1 MTAALWAV
9 TCGDVGTSAPEVF
22 PNGSPVA
29 IGTIPAQRVLAGETV
44 SLDVSGYFSDPDRD
58 ALTYA
63 ATTSSPGV
71 ASPTMSGARLT
82 VAGVSAGT
90 ATISVTVRD
99 PWGLTATQST
109 TVTVERPN
117 RSPVAVGTIAPLTVL
132 AGETATLSLSGY
144 FSDPDGDSFSYSVST
159 SDPGVASPTVSG
171 STLTIAGVAPGTAMV
186 TVTASDPGGLTASQ
200 SFGVTV
206 EPANQTPVT
215 VGRIPAQTVTVGN
228 DVSVEAS
235 GYFRDPD
242 GDNLTYAVASSDAR
256 VARVV
261 LSGVTVTVTGLST
274 GTATVTV
281 TASDPGGRT
290 ATQSFGVTVRANR
303 GPVAVGSI
311 PAQTVAPG
319 SSVTVAVSGYF
330 RDPDGDNLTYAAG
343 SSNTGVAWVS
353 AVSGDT
359 VTVTGVTAGTA
370 FVTVEAADPGGRSAL
385 QSFGVTV
392 QRANR
397 APVAVGSIPAQTV
410 ATGSAVTVEVSGYF
424 GDSDGDVLT
433 YVAGS
438 SNAGVARVAVSGDTL
453 TVTGVSAGTATVT
466 VTAGDPGGLTA
477 SQSFRVTVQRTNQAP
492 VAVGSIPAQT
502 VGPGAATTV
511 VASAYFGDPDGDVL
525 TYVAASSDAGV
536 ARVAV
541 SGDTV
546 TVTGVSAGTA
556 TVTVAAGDPGGLTA
570 LQAFQVTV
578 QQTNQAPVAVGS
590 IPAQTVAAGS
600 TLTVKVSGYFEDPD
614 GDVLTYVVSSSNT
627 AVARVTVSG
636 DTVTVTG
643 VAAGTATVTVAAGDP
658 GGRTAT
664 QSFEVTVQRVNQAPV
679 AVGSIP
685 AQTVAAGSAVTVKV
699 SGYFEDPDGDVL
711 TYVVSSSNT
720 AVARVTVSGDT
731 VTVTGVA
738 AGTATVTVAAS
749 DPGGSTATQ
758 AMDINV
764 TTSAVPANVCQR
776 TVQVRDEIV
785 RVTRKANCADVTAAD
800 LAGIESL
807 NLSSDSITALQEGD
821 FAGLSSLQSLS
832 LYANALATLPEGV
845 FDGLASLQSVSLR
858 RNDLATLPEGL
869 FRGLSSLRI
878 LNLGLNDLA
887 TLREGLFAGLSS
899 LQNLDLELND
909 VATLPEDLFAGLS
922 SLEKLVLAWN
932 DLSTLP
938 EGVFAGLTNL
948 QHLHLGY
955 NDLASLPEG
964 VFTELSSLR
973 ELRLAA
979 NDLASLPADVF
990 AGLTSLQ
997 VLDLGTQ
1004 DPLVFGQNQLDT
1016 LPEGLFAG
1024 LSSLRVLGLENID
1037 LDTLPE
1043 GLFAGLSSL
1052 ELLYLHQ
1059 NNLATLPERLFA
1071 GLSRLQLLQLRQNNL
1086 AILPEGLFAG
1096 LSGLQ
1101 SLLLEQNNLAALP
1114 TGVFAGLSSL
1124 ERLFL
1129 TDNPGTP
1136 FRLTVE
1142 LQRTDSGNLAAPSPA
1157 TVAIAV
1163 AEGAPFAMSVP
1174 LSVTGGEL
1182 ASEAAVLATGA
1193 QVSSPV
1199 GVTRSAGTTGNTSI
1213 AVGVLPEIPS
1223 SIEGIMLEAGESLV
1237 LFASTPPLSIVTES
1251 LARARATLP
1260 YTARLEATGGSEM
1273 DYTWRLG
1280 QGSSLP
1286 AGLVLESAGTI
1297 RGVPANAGTVAFEAR
1312 VVDSE
1317 GNEASR
1323 TLTLNVCKGPVGLAL
1338 GEVHVMEP
1346 GTITGCGFYLRAP
1359 EAGAYYRVTFSEI
1372 DADAESVYDV
1382 GLTVEGSSPSQPM
1395 PIVAARTQA
1404 TRRFMWQQ
1412 VMSEAAWAVEQEA
1425 ERANAAFHA
1434 RLRAQEAE
1442 LMRRLAAEGNLDIL
1456 PDRSRQE
1463 AEIGSD
1469 QRRGRAAPAEQD
1481 FRLSAPGE
1489 VSSCQVHETVTA
1501 RLIAEN
1507 EHFIVYEYATS
1518 APLQHVTRTIDFYSD
1533 HGAEVIERY
1542 FGGVSDVN
1550 GDGTVTILIR
1560 PELEGRT
1567 AYVWSADMTLTQEQC
1582 AASNEMELMHVEV
1595 EAFEDFDENRY
1606 WALAGVVHEM
1616 VHVSSLYKRVRGHV
1630 RRGGTGERFHPT
1642 WIEEG
1647 RAEIGKEAASRL
1659 AWERL
1664 GGPAFTARIKGEM
1677 INDALRAGGTRRA
1690 AVWGTF
1696 GTMARVVRAF
1706 SPMPNAITFEPL
1718 EDEGTVYGS
1727 GWHFHRF
1734 LRDWIGK
1741 GGTSRTEDE
1750 ALIRELND
1758 SLTAPGVAGIVA
1770 VMGRPIEVLLEEH
1783 ATAMTIAGDENL
1795 VTGDV
1800 PRFATYDFPSSTEI
1814 FRNPDPPGLYPWPVT
1829 TVGEDSQ
1836 TRLASIAVP
1845 LGVPG
1850 TRTFEGRLASSGVRV
1865 HDFRARAKDEAATF
1879 HVDVPGSV
1887 RVIVAR
1893 IRDPNP

>member
-1 MTAALWAV
+1 MK
-9 TCGDVGTSAPEVF
+9 
-22 PNGSPVA
+22 
-29 IGTIPAQRVLAGETV
+29 
-44 SLDVSGYFSDPDRD
+44 VSGYFEDP
-58 ALTYA
+58 
-63 ATTSSPGV
+63 
-71 ASPTMSGARLT
+71 
-82 VAGVSAGT
+82 
-90 ATISVTVRD
+90 
-99 PWGLTATQST
+99 
-109 TVTVERPN
+109 
-117 RSPVAVGTIAPLTVL
+117 
-132 AGETATLSLSGY
+132 
-144 FSDPDGDSFSYSVST
+144 
-159 SDPGVASPTVSG
+159 
-171 STLTIAGVAPGTAMV
+171 
-186 TVTASDPGGLTASQ
+186 
-200 SFGVTV
+200 
-206 EPANQTPVT
+206 
-215 VGRIPAQTVTVGN
+215 
-228 DVSVEAS
+228 
-235 GYFRDPD
+235 
-242 GDNLTYAVASSDAR
+242 
-256 VARVV
+256 
-261 LSGVTVTVTGLST
+261 
-274 GTATVTV
+274 
-281 TASDPGGRT
+281 
-290 ATQSFGVTVRANR
+290 
-303 GPVAVGSI
+303 
-311 PAQTVAPG
+311 
-319 SSVTVAVSGYF
+319 
-330 RDPDGDNLTYAAG
+330 
-343 SSNTGVAWVS
+343 
-353 AVSGDT
+353 
-359 VTVTGVTAGTA
+359 
-370 FVTVEAADPGGRSAL
+370 
-385 QSFGVTV
+385 
-392 QRANR
+392 
-397 APVAVGSIPAQTV
+397 
-410 ATGSAVTVEVSGYF
+410 
-424 GDSDGDVLT
+424 DGDVLT
-433 YVAGS
+433 YGAAS
-438 SNAGVARVAVSGDTL
+438 SDAGVARVAVSGDMV

-466 VTAGDPGGLTA
+466 VTAGDPGG
-477 SQSFRVTVQRTNQAP
+477 
-492 VAVGSIPAQT
+492 
-502 VGPGAATTV
+502 
-511 VASAYFGDPDGDVL
+511 
-525 TYVAASSDAGV
+525 
-536 ARVAV
+536 
-541 SGDTV
+541 
-546 TVTGVSAGTA
+546 
-556 TVTVAAGDPGGLTA
+556 
-570 LQAFQVTV
+570 
-578 QQTNQAPVAVGS
+578 
-590 IPAQTVAAGS
+590 
-600 TLTVKVSGYFEDPD
+600 
-614 GDVLTYVVSSSNT
+614 
-627 AVARVTVSG
+627 
-636 DTVTVTG
+636 
-643 VAAGTATVTVAAGDP
+643 
-658 GGRTAT
+658 
-664 QSFEVTVQRVNQAPV
+664 
-679 AVGSIP
+679 
-685 AQTVAAGSAVTVKV
+685 
-699 SGYFEDPDGDVL
+699 
-711 TYVVSSSNT
+711 
-720 AVARVTVSGDT
+720 
-731 VTVTGVA
+731 
-738 AGTATVTVAAS
+738 
-749 DPGGSTATQ
+749 STATQ
-758 AMDINV
+758 AIDITV
-764 TTSAVPANVCQR
+764 TTPAAPANVCQR

-785 RVTRKANCADVTAAD
+785 RVARKANCADVTVAD
-800 LAGIESL
+800 LASIESL
-807 NLSSDSITALQEGD
+807 YLSSDNITALQEGD
-821 FAGLSSLQSLS
+821 FAGLSSLQFLS
-832 LYANALATLPEGV
+832 LWDN
-845 FDGLASLQSVSLR
+845 
-858 RNDLATLPEGL
+858 
-869 FRGLSSLRI
+869 
-878 LNLGLNDLA
+878 NL
-887 TLREGLFAGLSS
+887 
-899 LQNLDLELND
+899 
-909 VATLPEDLFAGLS
+909 ATLPEDLFAGLS
-922 SLEKLVLAWN
+922 SLQNLDLGRNDLATLPEDLFAGLSSLQNLDLGRNDLATLPEDLFAGLSSLQNLDLWLNNLAIAPEGLFAGLSSLQELILAYN
-932 DLSTLP
+932 DLSALS
-938 EGVFAGLTNL
+938 EGVFTGLSSL

-964 VFTELSSLR
+964 VFAGLSSLR
-973 ELRLAA
+973 ELFLAA

-1024 LSSLRVLGLENID
+1024 LSSLRALGLKNID

-1059 NNLATLPERLFA
+1059 NNLA
-1071 GLSRLQLLQLRQNNL
+1071 
-1086 AILPEGLFAG
+1086 
-1096 LSGLQ
+1096 
-1101 SLLLEQNNLAALP
+1101 ALP
-1114 TGVFAGLSSL
+1114 AGVFAGLSSL
-1124 ERLFL
+1124 ERLDL

-1136 FRLTVE
+1136 FRLTLE

-1273 DYTWRLG
+1273 GYTWRLG

-1346 GTITGCGFYLRAP
+1346 RTITGCGFYLRAP

-1382 GLTVEGSSPSQPM
+1382 GLTVEGNSPSQAM

-1481 FRLSAPGE
+1481 FRLSAPGDI
-1489 VSSCQVHETVTA
+1489 SCQVHETVTA

-1518 APLQHVTRTIDFYSD
+1518 APLQHVRRTIDFYSD

-1560 PELEGRT
+1560 PELEGST

-1582 AASNEMELMHVEV
+1582 SASNEMELTHVEV
-1595 EAFEDFDENRY
+1595 EAFEAFDDDRY
-1606 WALAGVVHEM
+1606 WALTTVVHEM

-1630 RRGGTGERFHPT
+1630 RRGGTGEWFHPT

-1647 RAEIGKEAASRL
+1647 RADIATEAASRL

-1677 INDALRAGGTRRA
+1677 IHDALRAGGTRRA

-1770 VMGRPIEVLLEEH
+1770 VTGRPIEVLLEEH

-1814 FRNPDPPGLYPWPVT
+1814 FSNPDPPGLYPWPVT